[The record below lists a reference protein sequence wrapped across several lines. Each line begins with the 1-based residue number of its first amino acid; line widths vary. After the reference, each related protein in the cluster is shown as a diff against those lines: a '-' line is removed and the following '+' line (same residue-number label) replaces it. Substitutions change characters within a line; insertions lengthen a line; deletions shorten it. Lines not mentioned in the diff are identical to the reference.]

1 MAVNWGKTA
10 KKKRLGEHEG
20 GGMLH
25 IARICHPYL
34 ITYSIQSFV
43 PVHFQLKRQCFL
55 EILCHTYWTAEN
67 TYEVAY
73 CKFLKC
79 LYHIRFKMGSHS
91 GSFLSYLGHL
101 CVNILRMF
109 DISFSFK
116 WLTECPSQYWACM
129 SMWSP
134 QSLLHERA
142 LSTCKFVATFSHCKK
157 RSRDTKKEKSGID
170 LLKCLLW
177 DCNINEFII
186 IYWMLWIGV
195 LVLL

>member
-1 MAVNWGKTA
+1 MSSISYNLFNTEFCTGAFSA
-10 KKKRLGEHEG
+10 KETMLPRNIMSYLLNSWKYLWSCLLQIFEMLISYLLDSTEMLTRIWKK
-20 GGMLH
+20 
-25 IARICHPYL
+25 Y
-34 ITYSIQSFV
+34 
-43 PVHFQLKRQCFL
+43 
-55 EILCHTYWTAEN
+55 HTY
-67 TYEVAY
+67 
-73 CKFLKC
+73 
-79 LYHIRFKMGSHS
+79 IRFKMGSHS